1 MHLDTLEDREQTEYI
16 YTVPFL
22 DKMDRVVAILIIKDI
37 PFLFYNKDTILKIDV
52 AFNYIWTEYKKRAS
66 IEEIESRKGITPPKE
81 RTEKQDLIN
90 FKIEVERL
98 TNILNG
104 YNIDSRIYSIYTRN
118 GDLDKEIR
126 DFLYQNELF
135 EILDQYISIKCGDNF
150 IHLILFPFVSLPSL
164 HSKAKTLDEELDEIE
179 GRLRVE
185 MLEDGLKYHLS
196 SKNFEGLRKKHVS
209 VKLFPNLMEE
219 YGCV

>member
-1 MHLDTLEDREQTEYI
+1 
-16 YTVPFL
+16 
-22 DKMDRVVAILIIKDI
+22 
-37 PFLFYNKDTILKIDV
+37 V

-81 RTEKQDLIN
+81 KMEKQDLIN

-118 GDLDKEIR
+118 GDLDHKEIR

-135 EILDQYISIKCGDNF
+135 EILDPIYIQFEGGGDN
-150 IHLILFPFVSLPSL
+150 L
-164 HSKAKTLDEELDEIE
+164 
-179 GRLRVE
+179 
-185 MLEDGLKYHLS
+185 
-196 SKNFEGLRKKHVS
+196 
-209 VKLFPNLMEE
+209 
-219 YGCV
+219 